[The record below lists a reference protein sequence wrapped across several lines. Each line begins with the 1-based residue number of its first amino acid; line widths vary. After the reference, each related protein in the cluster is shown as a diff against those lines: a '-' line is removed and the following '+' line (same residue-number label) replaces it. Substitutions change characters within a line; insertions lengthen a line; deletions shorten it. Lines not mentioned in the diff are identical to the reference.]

1 MPAIPFDSHR
11 GFYFPPDKL
20 LWPSAD
26 DQTESLWDFLS
37 DWKNSEQQHAFLHSN
52 IEESTFH
59 HLRWSPSL
67 SREEN
72 VLQAFLF
79 LAFLFLRFRKVEE
92 V

>member
-1 MPAIPFDSHR
+1 MLP
-11 GFYFPPDKL
+11 
-20 LWPSAD
+20 
-26 DQTESLWDFLS
+26 
-37 DWKNSEQQHAFLHSN
+37 AFLYSI
-52 IEESTFH
+52 IEDSTFH

-79 LAFLFLRFRKVEE
+79 LAFLCLRFRKVEE